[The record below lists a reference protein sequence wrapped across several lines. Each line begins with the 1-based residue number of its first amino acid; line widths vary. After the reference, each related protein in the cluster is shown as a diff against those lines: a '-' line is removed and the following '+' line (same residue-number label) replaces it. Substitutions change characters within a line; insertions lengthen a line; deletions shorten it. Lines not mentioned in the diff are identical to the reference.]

1 MEITCDTSVES
12 NFDLDEMIARLEAVD
27 GREAEAGI
35 FGGFAAKKAM
45 WNEYG
50 TSRGIPARPFLRNTQ
65 YENERKWANDVGGD
79 VLKVF
84 TGNLSTTALMSQFG
98 SKMADDIQKT
108 IRAGNF
114 VPLAP
119 ATVSRKGSSQ
129 PLIDTGDMIG
139 AVTHK
144 ES

>member
-50 TSRGIPARPFLRNTQ
+50 TSRCIKENFHCCSIFWIHPLRC
-65 YENERKWANDVGGD
+65 YEQCHPQIQILLHR
-79 VLKVF
+79 LKY
-84 TGNLSTTALMSQFG
+84 LHYL
-98 SKMADDIQKT
+98 
-108 IRAGNF
+108 
-114 VPLAP
+114 
-119 ATVSRKGSSQ
+119 
-129 PLIDTGDMIG
+129 
-139 AVTHK
+139 
-144 ES
+144 

>member
-1 MEITCDTSVES
+1 MTLSFESSIES
-12 NFDLDEMIARLEAVD
+12 NFDLDDMIARLEAID
-27 GREAEAGI
+27 GRKAEAGV
-35 FGGFAAKKAM
+35 FGGFASKKAL

-65 YENERKWANDVGGD
+65 YENERKWASEVGGN

-84 TGNLSTTALMSQFG
+84 TGNLSTTALMSELG
-98 SKMADDIQKT
+98 SKMASDIQKT

-114 VPLAP
+114 APLASS
-119 ATVSRKGSSQ
+119 TISRKGSSQ
-129 PLIDTGDMIG
+129 PLIDTGNMIG

-144 ES
+144 EY